1 VGPYAPGAGYN
12 AGVESHQ
19 DRRTG
24 RANAASA
31 VPEATSVSFAR
42 TQSHETNN
50 MNDSSPERRR
60 RPKFSALLRV
70 LLPSLFTLVLIALLV
85 VTMFFTDFDW
95 QWVTFLTGI
104 LFASVLSL
112 VSATW
117 KSSWRMARRTAEAA
131 HFRQRLS
138 AEVEQHRGAR
148 EQLERELAL
157 HQQDRTRLGREIEAH
172 RIDAAAK
179 LSAENLLAMLTLH
192 LQDIAFF
199 VDRDQ
204 RYRFH
209 TKRFST
215 WTGVPSNKIAGSAF
229 EAALPPRA
237 AEALRPKLLDALDG
251 RAGRAELVLTPHAGG
266 ERRAQVDYVPLRD
279 ANGQVSGALILIQED
294 QAAVAAVV
302 AAAAAAAPPEIDLA
316 VADEPGR
323 HATEFIV
330 ADESGNAVYLSSLT
344 EELSGWGNPRE
355 RIRQAIENNGFDL
368 YSQDIVALRPGANP
382 QLMYELLIR
391 MHDEEQHLV
400 PPGTFLPIAE
410 RSGMMPDIDR
420 FVVRKAVAA
429 RVAAGLAPDA
439 ASYPVLCINL
449 ARNSI
454 EDPSFPEFV
463 ARTLQENGVPGA
475 ALCFEIADSD
485 AIACLSHASRLA
497 YELKPLGC
505 RFSLDGFGR
514 LGVGFDH
521 IKTMP
526 LDFLK
531 IDGGI
536 ILQIERLPEALAKV
550 RAIQRVCK
558 VIGIR
563 TVAEMVES
571 DDSLEKLRAVEVDYA
586 QGFGIAK
593 PHPF

>member
-1 VGPYAPGAGYN
+1 MNESVPG
-12 AGVESHQ
+12 
-19 DRRTG
+19 RRK
-24 RANAASA
+24 
-31 VPEATSVSFAR
+31 
-42 TQSHETNN
+42 
-50 MNDSSPERRR
+50 SPRLRV
-60 RPKFSALLRV
+60 LLRV
-70 LLPSLFTLVLIALLV
+70 LLPSAFTLILIVLLV
-85 VTMFFTDFDW
+85 VTMFFTEFDW

-112 VSATW
+112 ISATW

-131 HFRQRLS
+131 HFKQRLS
-138 AEVEQHRGAR
+138 AEISQHRGVR

-157 HQQDRTRLGREIEAH
+157 HQQDRTRLTKELEAH
-172 RIDAAAK
+172 RLAAEGQ
-179 LSAENLLAMLTLH
+179 SAAESMLGMLALHAEEN
-192 LQDIAFF
+192 AFI

-209 TKRFST
+209 TKSFST
-215 WTGVPSNKIAGSAF
+215 WTGKPPAQITGAGF
-229 EAALPPRA
+229 EQALSQRD
-237 AEALRPKLLDALDG
+237 AESLRPKLLDAIQG
-251 RAGRAELVLTPHAGG
+251 RAGRAELFLTQRDGTERHASVGYLP
-266 ERRAQVDYVPLRD
+266 QRD
-279 ANGQVSGALILIQED
+279 ASGQVSGVLVLIKDGQEP
-294 QAAVAAVV
+294 
-302 AAAAAAAPPEIDLA
+302 AAAEPQAESPNIAPLPAEETA
-316 VADEPGR
+316 R
-323 HATEFIV
+323 FSNEFVV

-355 RIRQAIENNGFDL
+355 RILQAIQNNGFDL
-368 YSQDIVALRPGANP
+368 YAQDIVALRTDSNP
-382 QLMYELLIR
+382 KLMHELLIR
-391 MHDEEQHLV
+391 MRDEEQNLV

-410 RSGMMPDIDR
+410 RFGMMPDIDR

-429 RVAAGLAPDA
+429 RVAAGA

-449 ARNSI
+449 ARASI

-463 ARTLQENGVPGA
+463 ARTLQENGISGE

-563 TVAEMVES
+563 TIAEMVES
-571 DDSLEKLRAVEVDYA
+571 DDSLEKLRAVEVDFV
-586 QGFGIAK
+586 QGFGVAK
-593 PHPF
+593 PRPF